1 MKKRIP
7 TNWGKWVRERQS
19 EKSIVDEVQK
29 ISKLSMLWSVAAIII
44 IILFASAGIFLNYF
58 LGSKSSEK
66 IDASTRQMLR
76 ENKGSIQKTLN
87 ALNPND
93 FTFKPLE
100 DGDWYTPTPINEY
113 VALNVLPVQSR
124 KISLYFSIKNRSEF
138 PARNV
143 YCMVFF
149 SDKEFVETGDDVV
162 NRLEGLD
169 GLNVY
174 NVNSSDDYLNEAA
187 AFEWMSIPPKTHMT
201 VRRKVDLTMKG
212 NTGRLTVKI
221 NSVNRLSFEF
231 KRLESQD
238 SGNN

>member
-1 MKKRIP
+1 MFMKKRIS

-19 EKSIVDEVQK
+19 EKWIVDEIQRV
-29 ISKLSMLWSVAAIII
+29 SKLSKLWTVAAIII
-44 IILFASAGIFLNYF
+44 IILLASVGIFLNY
-58 LGSKSSEK
+58 LVGSRSSEK
-66 IDASTRQMLR
+66 IDASTRQMLSV
-76 ENKGSIQKTLN
+76 NKESIQKTLN

-93 FTFKPLE
+93 FIFKPLE
-100 DGDWYTPTPINEY
+100 DSDWYTPTPINEY
-113 VALNVLPVQSR
+113 VALNVLPVQSK

-143 YCMVFF
+143 FCMIYF
-149 SDKEFVETGDDVV
+149 SNKEFVESGDDIV

-187 AFEWMSIPPKTHMT
+187 AFEWMSIPPKTHRT
-201 VRRKVDLTMKG
+201 VRKKVDLTMKG

-231 KRLESQD
+231 KRLESKD
-238 SGNN
+238 D

>member
-1 MKKRIP
+1 MKKRIS
-7 TNWGKWVRERQS
+7 TNWGKWVRERQQ
-19 EKSIVDEVQK
+19 EKWIVAEIQK
-29 ISKLSMLWSVAAIII
+29 VSRLARLWSVAAIII
-44 IILFASAGIFLNYF
+44 IILFASLGIVLNY
-58 LGSKSSEK
+58 LAGSKSSEK
-66 IDASTRQMLR
+66 IDVSTRQMMTV
-76 ENKGSIQKTLN
+76 NKESIRQTLN

-93 FTFKPLE
+93 FIFRPFE
-100 DGDWYTPTPINEY
+100 DSDWYTPTPMGEY
-113 VALNVLPVQSR
+113 VTLNVMPVQSK
-124 KISLYFSIKNRSEF
+124 KISFNFSIKNRSEF

-174 NVNSSDDYLNEAA
+174 NVNSPDDYLNEAA
-187 AFEWMSIPPKTHMT
+187 AFEWMGIPPKTHVT

-231 KRLESQD
+231 KLGESQA
-238 SGNN
+238 GQ

>member
-1 MKKRIP
+1 M
-7 TNWGKWVRERQS
+7 G
-19 EKSIVDEVQK
+19 D
-29 ISKLSMLWSVAAIII
+29 ISA
-44 IILFASAGIFLNYF
+44 
-58 LGSKSSEK
+58 
-66 IDASTRQMLR
+66 
-76 ENKGSIQKTLN
+76 
-87 ALNPND
+87 
-93 FTFKPLE
+93 
-100 DGDWYTPTPINEY
+100 
-113 VALNVLPVQSR
+113 
-124 KISLYFSIKNRSEF
+124 YFSIKNRSEF

-143 YCMVFF
+143 YCMIFF
-149 SDKEFVETGDDVV
+149 SNKEFVESGNDIV

-174 NVNSSDDYLNEAA
+174 NVDSSDDYLNEAA

-201 VRRKVDLTMKG
+201 VRKKVD